1 MSESACG
8 GKPVWRKYL
17 WMGCKFALAAVIIYY
32 LISSHSEDFRRGLNN
47 FNYYF
52 LIPASIAYF
61 SHMLICGWRWYELA
75 KMIGTPISLGEA
87 VAVTMQGYFW
97 SLVIPGGAIGG
108 DVARVS
114 IVASRMPKGG
124 KAEGVLSILMDRIVG
139 MVALFALTIV
149 LVLVSLP
156 QLMNMEINGSPLSYS
171 FKLLCVLGLL
181 GLSLGGIAAMLV
193 LFFHRQFSRIGVIAR
208 LMKWGDQRS
217 HGMVTRSTAAFDL
230 YAKNW
235 KMLSFLTLISVFFVH
250 LMTVVAVIFLIYGLG
265 FRGFSVLAVITA
277 VTVGNI
283 VGLLPFSISGIG
295 PRDAVI
301 LILLRAGRVSDEA
314 SAVVPIIYS
323 CLIVAFN
330 LVGALFFIFD
340 TGAKRVAEAKRCP

>member
-1 MSESACG
+1 
-8 GKPVWRKYL
+8 
-17 WMGCKFALAAVIIYY
+17 MGCKFALAAVIVYY
-32 LISSHSEDFRRGLNN
+32 LISTHSEDFRRGLTN

-52 LIPASIAYF
+52 LIPASIVYF
-61 SHMLICGWRWYELA
+61 SHMIICGWRWYALA
-75 KMIGTPISLGEA
+75 KIIGTKISLGEA
-87 VAVTMQGYFW
+87 IAVTMQGYFW

-139 MVALFALTIV
+139 MVALFALTIA
-149 LVLVSLP
+149 LVALSLP
-156 QLMNMEINGSPLSYS
+156 QLMNIEVGGNALSHS

-181 GLSLGGIAAMLV
+181 ALCLGGIAAMLV
-193 LFFHRQFSRIGVIAR
+193 LFFHRQFSKIGIVNR
-208 LMKWGDQRS
+208 LMKWGDRRS
-217 HGMVTRSTAAFDL
+217 HGMVTRGTAAFDL
-230 YAKNW
+230 YAKSW
-235 KMLSFLTLISVFFVH
+235 KMLTFLTLVSVFFVH
-250 LMTVVAVIFLIYGLG
+250 LMTVAAVMLLIYGLG
-265 FRGFSVLAVITA
+265 FQGVSPMAVITA

-301 LILLRAGRVSDEA
+301 LILLRAGHVADEA
-314 SAVVPIIYS
+314 AAVVPIIYS

-340 TGAKRVAEAKRCP
+340 TGAKRAVEAPK